1 MSTDRIRRIER
12 KISQA
17 RWVLGFERLWAA
29 LLWPA
34 LVAGLALALTL
45 SGLLLRLPDAARWAA
60 LAVLL
65 LAFAVACRPLLR
77 LRPPGHPEAMT
88 RIEQASALDHQPV
101 AAVTDHLAGPEGE
114 PHMAALWQEHRLRQ
128 LQRLDHAKVGQPR
141 SDWRDRDPMAL
152 RVPVALALV
161 ASFLLGGSA
170 LGNMQQSLRLMPLAQ
185 PIPATLDAWLK
196 PPAYTG
202 KPPVLLTSPAMVAAL
217 AKDPEIVTPENAML
231 SVRATGLSA
240 PKLLAFPPEA
250 GADAK
255 PLSDVTIKQTATA
268 DGFSAEA
275 AITHPLTMRLMDGSR
290 EVSIWSLSVLPDAAP
305 TISLREPPS
314 GDASGALSVKWKAA
328 DDYGVTTIDSEIAL
342 SDNQDDGVGFES
354 SGVFLFDAPNL
365 PVKVPHGAAKQP
377 EGVATADLTE
387 HPWAGLMVDIVLT
400 AHDAAGHEASSPTVT
415 FRLPEREFFK
425 PLARALIEQRK
436 RLIMDPDTSANVA
449 ALLRSL
455 LIYPEGLIDRSGTHI
470 AIATVIS
477 RLDNAASTDDVDD
490 AVRALWRIAV
500 NIEEGSA
507 ADARAELESLRKQL
521 EKALAEGA
529 SPDKIRQLTDKM
541 RQALDRYMQALGDE
555 ARKQMQQGTLQ
566 QNQDGK
572 PISQND
578 LQKMLDDIDK
588 LAQSGAN
595 DAARQMLSQLDDIL
609 RNMKPGS
616 GQQQGDGGDQPM
628 GKLLDQLTDLMRKQ
642 QGLMD
647 ETQRMQPPDGAGEDG
662 MDENGM
668 SGEAKPGE
676 GMGNPG
682 NDSGQGN
689 ALGDRQ
695 RGLGDAL
702 SDALREMGKLGLK
715 GPPSLGEAGRSMKGA
730 EDSLRQGDQPGAL
743 GQQGQAMSKLREGT
757 RDLLRQ
763 MLQQGRGQNQM
774 GSNGDSRGDDRDP
787 LGRPRANRN
796 EDYGPDRNMLPSER
810 ALRRAQEILDE
821 LRARSNTGDR
831 PKLER
836 DYIDR
841 LLRGLY

>member
-1 MSTDRIRRIER
+1 
-12 KISQA
+12 
-17 RWVLGFERLWAA
+17 LAA
-29 LLWPA
+29 
-34 LVAGLALALTL
+34 
-45 SGLLLRLPDAARWAA
+45 
-60 LAVLL
+60 LL
-65 LAFAVACRPLLR
+65 LAFAAACRPLLR
-77 LRPPGHPEAMT
+77 LRPVGRAEAMA
-88 RIEQASALDHQPV
+88 RIEWASALDHQPV
-101 AAVTDHLAGPEGE
+101 AAVTDNLAGPDDT
-114 PHMAALWQEHRLRQ
+114 PSMAALWQEHRLRQ
-128 LQRLDHAKVGQPR
+128 LQRLDHANVGQPQ

-152 RVPVALALV
+152 RVLVALALV
-161 ASFLLGGSA
+161 AGLLLGGGA
-170 LGNMQQSLRLMPLAQ
+170 LGNMQQSLRLMPLA
-185 PIPATLDAWLK
+185 PPVPATLDAWLK

-202 KPPVLLTSPAMVAAL
+202 KPPVLLTSPAMIAAL
-217 AKDPEIVTPENAML
+217 AKDPEIVTPENAAL

-240 PKLLAFPPEA
+240 PKLLALPL
-250 GADAK
+250 DASK
-255 PLSDVTIKQTATA
+255 DASPLSGVAIKQTATA
-268 DGFSAEA
+268 DGFSAETT
-275 AITHPLTMRLMDGSR
+275 ISRPMMMRLLDGSR
-290 EVSIWSLSVLPDAAP
+290 EIASWSISALPDAAP
-305 TISLREPPS
+305 AISLREPPS
-314 GDASGALSVKWKAA
+314 GDASGALNVKWKAA
-328 DDYGVTTIDSEIAL
+328 DDYGVTAIESEIAL

-354 SGVFLFDAPNL
+354 TGVFLFDAPSL
-365 PVKVPHGAAKQP
+365 PVKLPHGAAKQP

-400 AHDAAGHEASSPTVT
+400 AHDAAGHEASSPAAT

-455 LIYPEGLIDRSGTHI
+455 LVYPEGLIDRSGTHI

-500 NIEEGSA
+500 NIEDGGSA
-507 ADARAELESLRKQL
+507 DAKAELESLRKQL

-541 RQALDRYMQALGDE
+541 RQALDRYLQALGEE

-566 QNQDGK
+566 QGQDGK

-578 LQKMLDDIDK
+578 LQKMLDDIDR

-609 RNMKPGS
+609 RNMKPGT

-662 MDENGM
+662 AGEDGM
-668 SGEAKPGE
+668 SGEGMPGN

-682 NDSGQGN
+682 NDPGQGN
-689 ALGDRQ
+689 TLGDRQ

-702 SDALREMGKLGLK
+702 SDALREMGRLGLK
-715 GPPSLGEAGRSMKGA
+715 GPPSLGEAGRNMKGA
-730 EDSLRQGDQPGAL
+730 EGSLRQGDQPGAL